1 MREFLES
8 GLPRD
13 WFIDAGAKVAA
24 SGAGSNR
31 FAIRNLSSYALCID
45 ELHVGSPRAGTF
57 TIKAHNTASTLGTSA
72 GRITPRNALLGVGSQ
87 LFPTGAIAYY
97 GTNAVTS
104 GVSLSGA
111 YTLQTR
117 YLGAAGTIDFCDTGP
132 IILAPNK
139 GFGLLAIPSSQQTV
153 TVSCRARVLPWQT
166 IRTIA

>member
-13 WFIDAGAKVAA
+13 WFIDAGAKVAKSA
-24 SGAGSNR
+24 AGTNR
-31 FAIRNLSSYALCID
+31 FAIRNASSYALCID
-45 ELHVGSPRAGTF
+45 ELHVGSPVGGTF

-72 GRITPRNALLGVGSQ
+72 GRVTPRYALLGAGSQ
-87 LFPTGAIAYY
+87 VFPTGIIAYY
-97 GTNAVTS
+97 GTNAVNS

-117 YLGAAGTIDFCDTGP
+117 YLGAAGAVDFCDTGP
-132 IILAPNK
+132 IILASNK
-139 GFGLLAIPSSQQTV
+139 GFGLLCAPSSQQTI
-153 TVSCRARVLPWQT
+153 TVSCRARVLPWQV